1 MEHEL
6 KKALRYAF
14 LLLKYRPR
22 TRHEIKTRLRRK
34 KHSHSVIEHVLAY
47 LENYNYI
54 DDQEFARIYV
64 KEKLRLGFGQK
75 RIVFELKRLGIPDEL
90 IETTWNEVS
99 PEIDTKGILR
109 GLISKVQGQDK
120 SRQQVLRYLV
130 QRGFRYREIMEEL
143 NEY

>member
-1 MEHEL
+1 LEHEL
-6 KKALRYAF
+6 KKALGYAF

-22 TRHEIKTRLRRK
+22 TRHEIKIRLGRK
-34 KHSHSVIEHVLAY
+34 KYSHSVIAHVLAY
-47 LENYNYI
+47 LEDYNYI
-54 DDQEFARIYV
+54 DDQEFAGIYV

-75 RIVFELKRLGIPDEL
+75 RIVFELKRLGIPEEL
-90 IETTWNEVS
+90 IETTCNEVA
-99 PEIDTKGILR
+99 PEIDTKSVLR
-109 GLISKVQGQDK
+109 DLISKMQGRNK